1 MLILI
6 FVPDDTDTTAASAH
20 CHLRHYPTSQC
31 RPHTRP
37 MVLTKHKDDT
47 HCCETMHDD
56 DTGVE
61 RSSFVLSKSHGGVT
75 AARNHGAQP
84 TTFQRIIASPF
95 VTDSCFYAWRSS
107 STAGLASDATKW
119 CMKDGWR
126 LSKRQSPTRTSSP
139 CCGPTRRSA
148 ASRSRV
154 GGAALSLASPTHYT
168 TPHRALSSHDLLLGH
183 PHILFTSLIT
193 FTP

>member
-1 MLILI
+1 
-6 FVPDDTDTTAASAH
+6 
-20 CHLRHYPTSQC
+20 
-31 RPHTRP
+31 
-37 MVLTKHKDDT
+37 
-47 HCCETMHDD
+47 MHDD
-56 DTGVE
+56 NVRVK
-61 RSSFVLSKSHGGVT
+61 RSSFVLQEPRRRRIT
-75 AARNHGAQP
+75 ERPRRPARRNQH
-84 TTFQRIIASPF
+84 ISASPF
-95 VTDSCFYAWRSS
+95 VTKSCFYAWGKR

-168 TPHRALSSHDLLLGH
+168 TPHRAPSSHDLLLGH

>member
-1 MLILI
+1 
-6 FVPDDTDTTAASAH
+6 
-20 CHLRHYPTSQC
+20 
-31 RPHTRP
+31 
-37 MVLTKHKDDT
+37 MVLTKYKDNT
-47 HCCETMHDD
+47 HGCETMHDD
-56 DTGVE
+56 NTGVE
-61 RSSFVLSKSHGGVT
+61 RSSFVLQRHGGV
-75 AARNHGAQP
+75 AEAGNHGAQP
-84 TTFQRIIASPF
+84 DHNQHITASPF
-95 VTDSCFYAWRSS
+95 VTKSCFYAWGTS